1 MSSVNTAMRRTST
14 LAVMSAPATDHARY
28 VISYYV
34 LVIVH
39 LVNFN
44 VEVRLKQATLKETD
58 INNSKTWSI
67 FQWWRWS
74 MCLHLS
80 TFQNDWKSLVFVEL
94 FLTQLISDANLA
106 MMSLQSVTC
115 DSEFRCEPMLQGES
129 YVGVCVGQS
138 AHHFCFISILFNI
151 VLHIF
156 FFCFLSWT
164 CVLPCSIAVCWLN

>member
-1 MSSVNTAMRRTST
+1 M
-14 LAVMSAPATDHARY
+14 
-28 VISYYV
+28 
-34 LVIVH
+34 
-39 LVNFN
+39 
-44 VEVRLKQATLKETD
+44 K
-58 INNSKTWSI
+58 
-67 FQWWRWS
+67 
-74 MCLHLS
+74 
-80 TFQNDWKSLVFVEL
+80 L

-156 FFCFLSWT
+156 FAFCRERVYCLVPLQ
-164 CVLPCSIAVCWLN
+164 CVD